1 MEADELTNEI
11 VGKVN
16 ALKRE
21 SGEGEKVESRG
32 GRGVRKR
39 VREVTGEGT
48 VYRE

>member
-16 ALKRE
+16 ALKR
-21 SGEGEKVESRG
+21 KVEKERKL
-32 GRGVRKR
+32 RAEADEALCKR